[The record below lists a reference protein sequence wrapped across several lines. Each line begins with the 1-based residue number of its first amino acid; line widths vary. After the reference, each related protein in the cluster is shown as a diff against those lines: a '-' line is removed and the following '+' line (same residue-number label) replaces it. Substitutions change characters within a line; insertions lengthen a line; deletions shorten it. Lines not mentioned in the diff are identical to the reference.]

1 MSKYRP
7 IDCKTYGEFE
17 RAIVAGRRL
26 RISWRDEQGLDHLET
41 VQPTDLETCRGEEFL
56 HASSENGMTFRLRLD
71 RISKAER
78 AVGHEEI
85 ASLTPLP

>member
-41 VQPTDLETCRGEEFL
+41 VRPTDLETCRGEEFL
-56 HASSENGMTFRLRLD
+56 HASNGHGMTFRLRLD
-71 RISKAER
+71 RISKAS
-78 AVGHEEI
+78 VL
-85 ASLTPLP
+85 SVTKKSPP